1 MGGETRHWWRVGRE
15 GLVFLKGEVGA
26 LTRVGVASEH
36 GSATMDRGAGE
47 VERRRDDG
55 SARAHRFVC
64 EVAGGAE
71 VENNDDVEAQVKE
84 QMGQRIEEAWLKS
97 AAVR

>member
-1 MGGETRHWWRVGRE
+1 VCE
-15 GLVFLKGEVGA
+15 A
-26 LTRVGVASEH
+26 
-36 GSATMDRGAGE
+36 AGE
-47 VERRRDDG
+47 
-55 SARAHRFVC
+55 
-64 EVAGGAE
+64 AE